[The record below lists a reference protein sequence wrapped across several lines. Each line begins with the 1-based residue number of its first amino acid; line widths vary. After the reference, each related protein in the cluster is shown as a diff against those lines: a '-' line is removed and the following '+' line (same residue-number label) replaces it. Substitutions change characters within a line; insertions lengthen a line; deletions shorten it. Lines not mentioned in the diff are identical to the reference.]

1 MRFVPRRPL
10 ALVALALATLALA
23 CGPKASEPA
32 ATEAAPAP
40 AAEAPA
46 PEAAPP
52 GLVEITAADYAFVM
66 PDSIPSGWTKLRF
79 ANRGQEPHFVML
91 TKLPEGATFDDYM
104 GQVTKAFGV
113 GWDALQKGASKAE
126 AGAMIG
132 RELPAWYAEAVVVG
146 GIGIVSPGDT
156 AVTSLDL
163 DPGNYVVECYIKTA
177 ERVFHT
183 DLGMVR
189 PLTVTAEDSGMQ
201 APVGDVAVTLT
212 NTEMAV
218 SGTLSPGPHVIAVH
232 FEEQP
237 EAGLGNDVHL
247 AALPEGV
254 EVADIVPWMDWM
266 NLDGL
271 KTPAPTRF
279 LGGTQEGP
287 VGTTAYFEVELAPGR
302 YAFIAESGAER
313 GLLEEFTVPASGEED
328 AAGEDEASE

>member
-1 MRFVPRRPL
+1 MRIVPRRPL
-10 ALVALALATLALA
+10 ALIALPLAALAPA
-23 CGPKASEPA
+23 CGPEATEPA

-40 AAEAPA
+40 AEAAPA
-46 PEAAPP
+46 PEAAPL

-104 GQVTKAFGV
+104 SQVTKAFGV

-132 RELPAWYAEAVVVG
+132 RELPAWYAEAVAAG

-156 AVTSLDL
+156 AVTALDL
-163 DPGNYVVECYIKTA
+163 DPGNYVVECYVKTA

-189 PLTVTAEDSGMQ
+189 PLTVTAGDSGMQ
-201 APVGDVAVTLT
+201 APVGDVDVTLT
-212 NTEMAV
+212 NSEIAV
-218 SGTLSPGPHVIAVH
+218 SGTLSPGPHVVAVH

-247 AALPEGV
+247 AALGEGL

-302 YAFIAESGAER
+302 YAFISESGAAR
-313 GLLEEFTVPASGEED
+313 GLVEEFTVQAGGED
-328 AAGEDEASE
+328 ASAEEEQDSD